1 MTYITEAALKQ
12 ALGIDSF
19 RNLSRDKIFQL
30 LEMWPDVDKD
40 VAQGILKQVPELASV
55 SKVAMADIEA
65 TFRATLDASTQ
76 SVSLLGEAVSNE
88 MAMIRAALEKD
99 PTNEARWRRNRE
111 LIELLAAKDTEV
123 RQFAG
128 QLYEAKIVEKLGLAA
143 VAVVAV
149 LVGLKTSGRA
159 SGGIGRVVSAVKNAA

>member
-1 MTYITEAALKQ
+1 MKH

-19 RNLSRDKIFQL
+19 RNLSKDKIFQL

-55 SKVAMADIEA
+55 SKAAMADIEA

-76 SVSLLGEAVSNE
+76 SFSLLGEAVANE

-99 PTNEARWRRNRE
+99 PANEELWCRNRE

-123 RQFAG
+123 RRFAG
-128 QLYEAKIVEKLGLAA
+128 QLYETKVVEKLGLAA
-143 VAVVAV
+143 VALFAVVA
-149 LVGLKTSGRA
+149 GLKTSGRA